1 MSRPPSRSL
10 ARTSSICSLT
20 VTRFYGGFQ
29 SIRLSRLGT
38 PALSGPRSHFA
49 SARHRNTSVKTRARP
64 ARGLPRPVLLRGRLT
79 CDRWPR
85 HGRRSRRGESVESHR
100 RTDSRRPGCTRLY
113 TLTVRMRC
121 SGSAPVSERL
131 RPPNS
136 YAEVLTPNVAY
147 WEARPFGG
155 DSGPRVEPS
164 RRGRCRIRATQLP
177 GPVTTRGQG

>member
-64 ARGLPRPVLLRGRLT
+64 AHGLPR
-79 CDRWPR
+79 
-85 HGRRSRRGESVESHR
+85 RRSRRGESVESHR